1 MKAFGDRT
9 PTYLGEEE
17 MVKQFKVLSKD
28 HIRRK
33 MLILSISFRQKRT
46 DGIFHNTQNVLFTCM
61 S

>member
-9 PTYLGEEE
+9 PTYLVEEE
-17 MVKQFKVLSKD
+17 MDEQFKVLSKD
-28 HIRRK
+28 HIRK
-33 MLILSISFRQKRT
+33 MFILSISFRQKRT